1 MGFWHPRTIKIS
13 GDPVTSS
20 MDVISVGSLFAH
32 RRLMAVEG
40 KVLIGKQS
48 ELDCQELCVSTC
60 KITKVFLVDF
70 HNAFSMP
77 KLLALE

>member
-1 MGFWHPRTIKIS
+1 
-13 GDPVTSS
+13 
-20 MDVISVGSLFAH
+20 
-32 RRLMAVEG
+32 MAVEG